1 MSEFTETGNTRDF
14 PKAMENGIIEGDN
27 VHDDYKDDPKDQ
39 DDHTMYKNNANGDSV
54 EGDSVEAL
62 KSEMNL
68 DQAIEAKDRGNELF
82 RQKRYEESIECYSE
96 AIYICPKFSDDDT
109 ELQKNNQYLA
119 TFYGN
124 RAAAYA
130 AEKEYQ
136 LALEDCIQSLD
147 LNNDYV
153 KVLGRR
159 MQCYEHLDKIEEA
172 LTGTIYSLPIYLK
185 DLRYSDSL

>member
-1 MSEFTETGNTRDF
+1 MSEFTETGNTKEF
-14 PKAMENGIIEGDN
+14 PKSMENGIIEGDH
-27 VHDDYKDDPKDQ
+27 VHDDYSDDTKDQ
-39 DDHTMYKNNANGDSV
+39 DDHTMCNKNVHDDSV
-54 EGDSVEAL
+54 EELESQI
-62 KSEMNL
+62 NL

-96 AIYICPKFSDDDT
+96 AIYFCPKFSDDDS

-153 KVLGRR
+153 KVLARR
-159 MQCYEHLDKIEEA
+159 MQCFEHLDKIEEA
-172 LTGTIYSLPIYLK
+172 LKGTTYFSPIY
-185 DLRYSDSL
+185 